1 MKIIKNPEDP
11 EGVIWVLGKDRYEPE
26 SMVREYSREL
36 AKLYQKHVNE
46 QIGFRGTITAKTV
59 FSTKLGKL
67 YAENWAAAIGN
78 EAQNPEEFAIEMT
91 IKGVD
96 KTGKAYDSTLMVMKK
111 DLGFDVRIAVKEIP
125 LHLDKDN
132 YHHSMFPYWGMV
144 REPPSSGDVTPGLG
158 TMLFGGG
165 SVWYSKLNHV
175 WILASGKEMAEVNAA
190 FSIPN
195 LDKVLLKS

>member
-1 MKIIKNPEDP
+1 MKIINNPEDP
-11 EGVIWVLGKDRYEPE
+11 EGVIWVLGQDRHEPE

-96 KTGKAYDSTLMVMKK
+96 KNRK
-111 DLGFDVRIAVKEIP
+111 
-125 LHLDKDN
+125 
-132 YHHSMFPYWGMV
+132 
-144 REPPSSGDVTPGLG
+144 
-158 TMLFGGG
+158 
-165 SVWYSKLNHV
+165 
-175 WILASGKEMAEVNAA
+175 
-190 FSIPN
+190 SI
-195 LDKVLLKS
+195 